1 MKTHR
6 RQSGATLVIALL
18 MLTVLAILG
27 VNSVMNSTM
36 DLRVVSN
43 MQALQEAEAEAQ
55 EAIEQVISNVEN
67 FNDPERVEELVLGAD
82 VDPPECLDA
91 RPADGYSAVFA
102 LSPDRTL
109 WEVRAA
115 VQDDVSG
122 AVARVRQGVV
132 INMTTGSC
140 P

>member
-1 MKTHR
+1 
-6 RQSGATLVIALL
+6 
-18 MLTVLAILG
+18 MLTVLTILG
-27 VNSVMNSTM
+27 VNAVMNSTM
-36 DLRVVSN
+36 DLRVVAN
-43 MQALQEAEAEAQ
+43 MQALQQAEAEAQ

-67 FNDPERVEELVLGAD
+67 FNDPARVDDLTLGAN
-82 VDPPECLDA
+82 VERPECLDA

-115 VQDDVSG
+115 ARDDLSG
-122 AVARVRQGVV
+122 AVARVRQGVT
-132 INMTTGSC
+132 ITMTAGSC